1 MTQKMVFWLDPSIT
15 ELRMEPKDRQ
25 THVTHSLMNER
36 RGIFFLRAVSS
47 MVHLYHRFYEK
58 NEEFE
63 LRTTSSPN
71 GDESCSADTVQ
82 HQSPSVV
89 LELLVKTSL
98 HQTSGHSD
106 NHEDAISQSY

>member
-36 RGIFFLRAVSS
+36 RGIFFCE
-47 MVHLYHRFYEK
+47 RFYEK

-71 GDESCSADTVQ
+71 GDESCSADTAQ
-82 HQSPSVV
+82 HQSLSVV